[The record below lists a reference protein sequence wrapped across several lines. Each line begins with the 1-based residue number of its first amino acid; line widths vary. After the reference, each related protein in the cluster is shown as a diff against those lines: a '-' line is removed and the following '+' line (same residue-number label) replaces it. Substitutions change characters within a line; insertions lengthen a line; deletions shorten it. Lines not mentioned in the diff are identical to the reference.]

1 LQQLH
6 KPKAATIVPQ
16 KSIKPIKPIQP
27 IKPQQ
32 IAVKKAATVDGLK
45 M

>member
-1 LQQLH
+1 MKFGSLGQNSFG
-6 KPKAATIVPQ
+6 ANT
-16 KSIKPIKPIQP
+16 IKPIKPIQP

-45 M
+45 K